1 MQFRSQ
7 FAATLCVAA
16 TFWCS
21 PYVGHAQQT
30 NPNQE
35 FEQIKNQITVKQSLR
50 SDKEQERAELRRQIQ
65 SVQDELEG
73 LVRQHTR
80 LQSQLEISEKQVEDS
95 TENLKEYAALRDQKA
110 TEFVWNT
117 VTSEQLESRNP
128 LTILIVQSDPLKVDR
143 LFHYHQYFV
152 EHLETQLTE
161 LQQVLKTF
169 DELLADTESARL
181 EFAGVQQDFESN
193 RTSLLDRQRQFSSLN
208 EQLETEIATLDQDL
222 AQLFRERER
231 LSQVIEERAPRTS
244 RTTPTPAPVSRS
256 DISTWPVLGAL
267 RQRFGMS
274 RADGRIR
281 SEGIVIDSELG
292 TPVTAV
298 ASGIVIYAQWL
309 EGYGNTLIID
319 HGDEV
324 ISLYARCDALYKR
337 ESDPVEAGEV
347 IGSVGVGGDDPQAGL
362 YFEIRVRSEPVDP
375 MRWLRRP

>member
-1 MQFRSQ
+1 MKIRSR
-7 FAATLCVAA
+7 FSTTLCVAA
-16 TFWCS
+16 VFWCL
-21 PYVGHAQQT
+21 PLVGHAQQT

-35 FEQIKNQITVKQSLR
+35 FEQIKDQINVKQSLR
-50 SDKEQERAELRRQIQ
+50 SNKEQERADLRHQIE
-65 SVQDELEG
+65 SVQEELEG
-73 LVRQHTR
+73 LVSQHER
-80 LQSQLEISEKQVEDS
+80 LQLQLEMSEKQVAES

-152 EHLETQLTE
+152 AHLETQLTE
-161 LQQVLKTF
+161 LQQILKTF
-169 DELLADTESARL
+169 DELMAATQRARL
-181 EFAGVQQDFESN
+181 DFAEVQQDFESN

-208 EQLETEIATLDQDL
+208 EQLETEIAALDQDL

-231 LSQVIEERAPRTS
+231 LSQVIAERTPRTS
-244 RTTPTPAPVSRS
+244 RTTPTPTPVSRS
-256 DISTWPVLGAL
+256 DISSWPVLGSL
-267 RQRFGMS
+267 RQRFGMA

-281 SEGIVIDSELG
+281 SEGIVIDSTLG

-324 ISLYARCDALYKR
+324 ISLYARCDLLYKR
-337 ESDPVEAGEV
+337 ENDPVEAGEV
-347 IGSVGVGGDDPQAGL
+347 IASVGVGGDDLQAGL

-375 MRWLRRP
+375 MRWLRSP